1 MFEDS
6 FFLISD
12 DTHTYLRTD
21 FEISVLKIILEY
33 IITLC
38 KITVAKASINRD
50 MQNNN
55 KIFSSPY
62 TKS

>member
-1 MFEDS
+1 MAR
-6 FFLISD
+6 
-12 DTHTYLRTD
+12 TYLRTD

-38 KITVAKASINRD
+38 KTAVVKASINRD

-55 KIFSSPY
+55 KTFFSLIYKILTPDVSWNLIL
-62 TKS
+62 